1 MRGEDGEG
9 ENVCKRK
16 TRKEIRGNAEGRQKE
31 KEWTGAFQLSFNYAA
46 NVLLDNKQ
54 QLDSKTMFRCS
65 VLTKLS
71 MNVHRVFY
79 HPLFS
84 FLINSHVTYRQCLT

>member
-1 MRGEDGEG
+1 MRGGDGEG
-9 ENVCKRK
+9 ENVCRRK

-46 NVLLDNKQ
+46 NVLINNKQ

-65 VLTKLS
+65 VLRKLS
-71 MNVHRVFY
+71 MNVQRCVFITHY
-79 HPLFS
+79 FPS
-84 FLINSHVTYRQCLT
+84 

>member
-1 MRGEDGEG
+1 MRGGDGEG
-9 ENVCKRK
+9 ENVCRRK

-46 NVLLDNKQ
+46 NVLINNKQ

-65 VLTKLS
+65 VLRKLS
-71 MNVHRVFY
+71 MNVQRCVLS
-79 HPLFS
+79 PTI
-84 FLINSHVTYRQCLT
+84 FLLDKLSRNV